1 MQKYIETRSARNWG
15 IDYEPKDI
23 LEAYNKEDLIYLSG
37 DVDVDMDEYDPTKTY
52 VIGGLVEHNRLINL
66 TKNYSEKHGIKARR
80 LPLDRYLDLCA
91 CHLLNINHVFSIL
104 LKLHNGESWEKA
116 ITSSVPKRKIG
127 DIYFDS
133 DEE

>member
-80 LPLDRYLDLCA
+80 LPLDR
-91 CHLLNINHVFSIL
+91 
-104 LKLHNGESWEKA
+104 
-116 ITSSVPKRKIG
+116 
-127 DIYFDS
+127 
-133 DEE
+133 